1 MKSESKK
8 NPADF
13 VQENEFAGCVIIHSK
28 NRTTGYPDLDPE
40 KEKFFEKA
48 VETVKN
54 RPGPETSLLFF
65 SETSCVYMLKKD
77 KTIYICECKKG
88 YSVSQIKME
97 FNTFIEDLEKQGK
110 FPKFFSSF
118 FDR

>member
-8 NPADF
+8 NPETF
-13 VQENEFAGCVIIHSK
+13 VRENEFANCVIVHSK
-28 NRTTGYPDLDPE
+28 NRTTGYPDLDPDK
-40 KEKFFEKA
+40 KEFFEKA
-48 VETVKN
+48 VETMKN
-54 RPGPETSLLFF
+54 SHGSDARLLFF
-65 SETSCVYMLKKD
+65 SDKNCVYMLKKN
-77 KTIYICECKKG
+77 KTIYICECARG

-97 FNTFIEDLEKQGK
+97 FDTFIEDLENQGK